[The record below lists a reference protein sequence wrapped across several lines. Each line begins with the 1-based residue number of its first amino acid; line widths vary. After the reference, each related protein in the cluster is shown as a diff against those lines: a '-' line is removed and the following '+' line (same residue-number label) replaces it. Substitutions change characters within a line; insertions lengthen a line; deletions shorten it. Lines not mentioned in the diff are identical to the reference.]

1 MTRCLLPAFLGLVL
15 CLGTARASDDVAEQS
30 HVVVPDGIFGSM
42 RKVDSE
48 TLILPDAAAVM
59 RRQQQRTA
67 AQEWR
72 ERAAQRVEA
81 ARVSAP
87 TGDQTAAATA
97 TPAPA
102 ADPEA
107 TLVEESV
114 QTAAVVEAPSTDVA
128 IPAPAPEPEPT
139 AEPEPSPAEATASE
153 QE

>member
-1 MTRCLLPAFLGLVL
+1 M
-15 CLGTARASDDVAEQS
+15 
-30 HVVVPDGIFGSM
+30 VVPDGIFGSM

-48 TLILPDAAAVM
+48 TLILPDATAVM

-67 AQEWR
+67 AQEAR
-72 ERAAQRVEA
+72 ERAEQRVQA

-87 TGDQTAAATA
+87 TGGQTAGATS
-97 TPAPA
+97 TPAT

-114 QTAAVVEAPSTDVA
+114 QAATAVEEPSTDVA
-128 IPAPAPEPEPT
+128 NPAPAPEPAPT
-139 AEPEPSPAEATASE
+139 AEPEPSPAEETASE